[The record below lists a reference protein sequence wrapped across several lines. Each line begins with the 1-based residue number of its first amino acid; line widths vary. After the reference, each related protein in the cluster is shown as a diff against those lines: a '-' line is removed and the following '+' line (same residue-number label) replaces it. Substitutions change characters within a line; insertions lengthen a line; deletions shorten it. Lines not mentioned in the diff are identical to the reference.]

1 MRYIALAT
9 LAVLFSFP
17 ASSQSLFLGDGSGSL
32 PPTARGEPQFPGS
45 NQPGRLQFPPL
56 SYDAFPAKANRAKVT
71 SRIYPSTETY
81 DFREG
86 GGQYCEPSTDFQW
99 NLDWPNGS
107 CVDVDG
113 LERRFIETRG
123 RGNWGDVVYFKCD
136 NFGVS
141 LRGLITERHRYGIGN
156 PDHGEP
162 VDTRVVLNGREVG
175 SYSGHLPNVFIA
187 GDIRHIPTDEG
198 ESLLEKL
205 RSGSEG
211 KLKLETSQDGRPQN
225 WDYTFSLRGFK
236 RAIDWCTAVIDSPV
250 SESAQ
255 EILLSAAD

>member
-9 LAVLFSFP
+9 LAVLFSLP
-17 ASSQSLFLGDGSGSL
+17 ASSQSLLSGEGSRSL
-32 PPTARGEPQFPGS
+32 RLAAMSELQFPGENVS
-45 NQPGRLQFPPL
+45 QELEHRPVYSRRAVPVT
-56 SYDAFPAKANRAKVT
+56 ANRAEVT

-81 DFREG
+81 DFQEG
-86 GGQYCEPSTDFQW
+86 GGQSCEPSTDFQW
-99 NLDWPNGS
+99 NLDWNNGS

-113 LERRFIETRG
+113 QERRFIETSSQ
-123 RGNWGDVVYFKCD
+123 WGDVVYFKCD

-141 LRGLITERHRYGIGN
+141 VRSLITERHRYGIGN
-156 PDHGEP
+156 PKRGDP
-162 VDTRVVLNGREVG
+162 INTRVVVNGSEVG
-175 SYSGHLPNVFIA
+175 SYPGHLPNVFIA

-225 WDYTFSLRGFK
+225 WHFKFSLKGFK
-236 RAIDWCTAVIDSPV
+236 RAIDWCTAVIDSPQ
-250 SESAQ
+250 SEPAQ
-255 EILLSAAD
+255 EILISAID